1 MPAYSSL
8 RTFINSLKSGETN
21 ITKTFRKALRKEG
34 VDLIRERSSVDPHLS
49 DDLKAK
55 LAEHGMESDE
65 IDHLENEWPPEK
77 RNEAR
82 MWVVDAV
89 DANRS
94 VAFAWELFAGENP
107 ANSMDDPGAPD
118 PVRVTFLSP
127 RQGLRLSWL
136 NYGEVHVD
144 R

>member
-1 MPAYSSL
+1 
-8 RTFINSLKSGETN
+8 
-21 ITKTFRKALRKEG
+21 
-34 VDLIRERSSVDPHLS
+34 
-49 DDLKAK
+49 
-55 LAEHGMESDE
+55 MESDE

-94 VAFAWELFAGENP
+94 VAFAWKLFAGENP
-107 ANSMDDPGAPD
+107 SNSMDDPGAPD
-118 PVRVTFLSP
+118 PVRVPFLSP

-136 NYGEVHVD
+136 NYGEVPTSIARFGSAEGDLARSTSTSACSRPHP
-144 R
+144 